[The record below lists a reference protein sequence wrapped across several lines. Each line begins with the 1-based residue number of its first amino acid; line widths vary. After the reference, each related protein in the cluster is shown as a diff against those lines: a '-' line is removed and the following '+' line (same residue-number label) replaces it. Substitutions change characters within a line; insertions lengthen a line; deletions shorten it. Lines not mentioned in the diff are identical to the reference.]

1 MTANK
6 AGHHRALR
14 ALDSQ
19 TAARFTRRCAERYV
33 YSMLAQRYHSHLRP
47 KVGSLAMSKSAKTL
61 IDQAL
66 EMPASERIV
75 FAEQL
80 LLSLDQ
86 PNPEIDALWALEAEF
101 RLAAYRSGELASVPM
116 AEVFGKNS

>member
-1 MTANK
+1 
-6 AGHHRALR
+6 
-14 ALDSQ
+14 
-19 TAARFTRRCAERYV
+19 
-33 YSMLAQRYHSHLRP
+33 
-47 KVGSLAMSKSAKTL
+47 MSDSAKIL

-66 EMPASERIV
+66 ELPASERVV

-116 AEVFGKNS
+116 AEVFGKNN